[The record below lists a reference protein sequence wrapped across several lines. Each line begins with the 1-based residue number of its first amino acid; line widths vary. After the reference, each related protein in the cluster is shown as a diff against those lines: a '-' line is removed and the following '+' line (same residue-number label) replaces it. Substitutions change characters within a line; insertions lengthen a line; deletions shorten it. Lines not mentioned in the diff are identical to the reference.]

1 MVKENKGLG
10 KAITAVAVL
19 AGVALGGVAGGLIGI
34 NSIDPVVETVYD
46 TTVEYVDVPGETIT
60 KVVEVPVN
68 VTVEKI
74 VTVEDE
80 SFKVL
85 ACDKLG
91 YDIIS
96 ECVEE
101 VEAEDVALQ
110 LAFDEILSNG
120 AEELE
125 DLDIVDDEDD
135 ISIIKIYDEASD
147 VVVEYSNFDKNK
159 YEFKIDV
166 KYDDDEE
173 DKKSTKTFTVEVE
186 DSEATIIDI
195 E

>member
-19 AGVALGGVAGGLIGI
+19 AGVALGGVAGGLIGV
-34 NSIDPVVETVYD
+34 NSIDPVVETMYN

-80 SFKVL
+80 DFKVL

-125 DLDIVDDEDD
+125 DLDKVDDEDD

-147 VVVEYSNFDKNK
+147 VVVEKSNFDRNK

-173 DKKSTKTFTVEVE
+173 DKKSTKTFIVEVE